1 MKKIFMA
8 LALAMSLTM
17 PCFADEDKVDG
28 LNVIVTS
35 GEPQTQ
41 MMSMVLSI
49 MTIEKLNKKVNM
61 VLCDKAGTLALKD
74 SDSPVVKA
82 MDASP
87 KQVMQKLISKGMDVK
102 LCPLYLPSIGKDEK
116 DESVLIE
123 GVKVADP
130 AKVAARLLNKNFNI
144 LSY

>member
-8 LALAMSLTM
+8 LALALATSLTM

-41 MMSMVLSI
+41 MMSMVLSM

-61 VLCDKAGTLALKD
+61 VLCDKAGTMALKD

-102 LCPLYLPSIGKDEK
+102 LCPLYLPSIGKDE
-116 DESVLIE
+116 SVLVE

>member
-1 MKKIFMA
+1 MKKIFMV
-8 LALAMSLTM
+8 LALATSLTM

-41 MMSMVLSI
+41 MMSMVLSM

-102 LCPLYLPSIGKDEK
+102 LCPLYLPNIGK

>member
-8 LALAMSLTM
+8 LALATSLTM
-17 PCFADEDKVDG
+17 PCFADEDKADG

-41 MMSMVLSI
+41 MMSMVLSM

-87 KQVMQKLISKGMDVK
+87 KQVMQQLISKGMDVK
-102 LCPLYLPSIGKDEK
+102 LCPLYLPSIGKDE
-116 DESVLIE
+116 SVLIK
-123 GVKVADP
+123 GVEVADP

>member
-1 MKKIFMA
+1 MKKIFIA
-8 LALAMSLTM
+8 LALATSLTM

-41 MMSMVLSI
+41 MMSMVLSM

-102 LCPLYLPSIGKDEK
+102 LCPLYLPSIDK
-116 DESVLIE
+116 DESALVE